1 MNKSNN
7 SIRRSFNG
15 YDLKLSAAAA
25 ADDEDTYSSLS
36 CPRDRR
42 QSEAASEAVV
52 TANRTSGGSGGS
64 SSSVYKFKSLSREE
78 FRTQSRREFGF
89 CDDSED
95 EDSVPAAYRSGS
107 GGNYNRSIFY
117 AKPK

>member
-42 QSEAASEAVV
+42 QSEAGGEALA
-52 TANRTSGGSGGS
+52 ANRTSGGSGGS

>member
-25 ADDEDTYSSLS
+25 VDDEDTYSSLS

-42 QSEAASEAVV
+42 QSEAGSEAAA
-52 TANRTSGGSGGS
+52 ANRSSGGC

>member
-42 QSEAASEAVV
+42 QSEAGSGAVA
-52 TANRTSGGSGGS
+52 ANRTSGGGC

-78 FRTQSRREFGF
+78 FRSQSRREFGF